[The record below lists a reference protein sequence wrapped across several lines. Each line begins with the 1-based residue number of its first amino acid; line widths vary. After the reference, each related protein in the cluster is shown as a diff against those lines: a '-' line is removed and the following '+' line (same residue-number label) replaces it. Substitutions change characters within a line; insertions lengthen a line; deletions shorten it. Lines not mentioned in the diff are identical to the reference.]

1 LTTLIQRNAV
11 VDRAMFAAP
20 VQKRPAADMSKI
32 NAAWHRAHPM
42 PKNPTLD
49 QRIEWHLAHARA
61 CGCRKIEGKLL
72 AEMKRRGITVPVF
85 GAA

>member
-1 LTTLIQRNAV
+1 MGR
-11 VDRAMFAAP
+11 
-20 VQKRPAADMSKI
+20 I

-61 CGCRKIEGKLL
+61 CGCRAIAGEMLK
-72 AEMKRRGITVPVF
+72 EMKRRGIGVPVF
-85 GAA
+85 KERPGSR